1 MTKQL
6 MATLLVLMAAGAASA
21 QVRDIP
27 VDRNAG
33 AFAQQKQLILAR
45 LDDGESYRGISQ
57 DDKDKVR
64 AALARIDGTL
74 KRAGGAEHLNKRQR
88 VAVFNDQEVINNIL
102 TQAGDDNQVVC
113 RNETGT
119 GTHVRTVQ
127 CKTVAER
134 REETEYAQ
142 DMLRRMPTA
151 GNNH

>member
-1 MTKQL
+1 MHKQL
-6 MATLLVLMAAGAASA
+6 MAIMLTVMVAGVGSA

-33 AFAQQKQLILAR
+33 AFAQQRQLILAR
-45 LDDGESYRGISQ
+45 LNDGESYRGISR
-57 DDKDKVR
+57 DDKDKVK

-74 KRAGGAEHLNKRQR
+74 KHAGGAERLNKRQR

-102 TQAGDDNQVVC
+102 TQAGDDNQLVC

-127 CKTVAER
+127 CKTVAQR
-134 REETEYAQ
+134 REETEYSQ